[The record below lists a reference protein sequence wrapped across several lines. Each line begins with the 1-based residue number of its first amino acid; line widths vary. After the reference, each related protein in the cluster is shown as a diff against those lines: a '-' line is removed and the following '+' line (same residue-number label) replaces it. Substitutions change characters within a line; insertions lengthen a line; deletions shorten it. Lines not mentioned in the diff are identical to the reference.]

1 MQSLGIVC
9 TFINLTPASGFV
21 HALKLT
27 AFEAVYLMAEE
38 DEAGHD
44 KSGPE
49 FRQKSKIPIKCGE
62 IVTNNDVLRS
72 IRHVLD
78 LSDATIV
85 DIFKLAEHKID
96 QASISNFLKE
106 EDETGYLNC
115 TDNLLILFL
124 DGLISK
130 RRGKSEQNP
139 LQPKAILPPLTNNLI
154 FKKLRIAFDLKEDDL
169 IELMSLA
176 DYEVN
181 KNELSAIF
189 RKPGHKHY
197 RECNDE
203 FLMGFLI
210 GLTFRQWN

>member
-1 MQSLGIVC
+1 MQSLAIAC
-9 TFINLTPASGFV
+9 AFINLTPASGFV
-21 HALKLT
+21 RALMLT
-27 AFEAVYLMAEE
+27 AFEAVYLMAEG

-49 FRQKSKIPIKCGE
+49 FRQKSKIPIKRGE

-96 QASISNFLKE
+96 PADISNFLKE

-124 DGLISK
+124 NGLISK
-130 RRGKSEQNP
+130 RRGKSESNP
-139 LQPKAILPPLTNNLI
+139 LQAKAIFPPLTNNII
-154 FKKLRIAFDLKEDDL
+154 FKKLRISFDLKEDDL

-197 RECNDE
+197 RECNDD

>member
-1 MQSLGIVC
+1 
-9 TFINLTPASGFV
+9 
-21 HALKLT
+21 
-27 AFEAVYLMAEE
+27 MAEG
-38 DEAGHD
+38 DETGHD

-49 FRQKSKIPIKCGE
+49 FRKRSKISTKCGE

-72 IRHVLD
+72 IRQVLD
-78 LSDATIV
+78 LSDAAIV

-96 QASISNFLKE
+96 PASIPNLFKE

-124 DGLISK
+124 NGLISK
-130 RRGKSEQNP
+130 RRGKSESNP
-139 LQPKAILPPLTNNLI
+139 PQAKAILPPLTNNII

-203 FLMGFLI
+203 LLMGFLI